1 MKPEFLADNELHTQI
16 QYRLIEQISESERR
30 YRELVENLREIVF
43 KCDRMG
49 KITLLNK
56 AWTLTLGYETS
67 ECLNHLMDDYLY
79 AEDRELWLNFVTQ
92 MHEKLELV
100 CWELRF
106 HHKNAEIIW
115 LELSARSENEGEIS
129 GSLTNITDR
138 KQAQEALK
146 DANQALETR
155 IKQLRIENQERQQA
169 EATLQATLKELQQ
182 THSQL
187 IHAEKMSSL
196 GQLVAGIA
204 HEINNPINFIY
215 GNISYA
221 NDYIQ
226 DLLALVILYQKYYP
240 IPVSEI
246 QEKTKQIDLN
256 FLLLDLPKLISSMHV
271 GAKRICEIVLSLRN
285 FSRLD
290 EAEIKDVDIHEGINS
305 TLMILQNRLKGINKQ
320 NPIQVI
326 KQYGKLPQVECY
338 ASQINQVFM
347 NLLSNAIDAVL
358 SRCTSEAIYR
368 AERNQLTKEENSL
381 SFKPTISIHTEVE
394 SDRYIKI
401 KIIDN
406 GIGMTEAT
414 KKRIFDPF
422 FTTKPV
428 GQGTG
433 LGLSISYQII
443 VEKHGGRL
451 ECLSE
456 LGQGTEFLIQLP
468 ISLSKL
474 QELTILD

>member
-30 YRELVENLREIVF
+30 YRDLVENLREIVF
-43 KCDRMG
+43 KCDRVG
-49 KITLLNK
+49 TITLLNK

-67 ECLNHLMDDYLY
+67 ECLNHAMNDYLY
-79 AEDRELWLNFVTQ
+79 IEDRELWLNFLTQ
-92 MHEKLELV
+92 VHTKLELA

-106 HHKNAEIIW
+106 HHKNTEIIW
-115 LELSARSENEGEIS
+115 LELSARCENEGEIS

-138 KQAQEALK
+138 KQAQAALK
-146 DANQALETR
+146 EANQALETR
-155 IKQLRIENQERQQA
+155 IEQLRLENHERKQT

-226 DLLALVILYQKYYP
+226 DLLELVVLYQQYYP
-240 IPVSEI
+240 TPVQDI
-246 QEKTKQIDLN
+246 QKKIKQIDLN
-256 FLLLDLPKLISSMHV
+256 FLLLDLPKLISSMHI

-290 EAEIKDVDIHEGINS
+290 EADIKAVDIHEGINS
-305 TLMILQNRLKGINKQ
+305 TLMILQNRLKGTNKQ

-326 KQYGKLPQVECY
+326 KEYDKLPQVECY

-358 SRCTSEAIYR
+358 SRCPSEAINRKVQDR
-368 AERNQLTKEENSL
+368 AMPEEDNSL
-381 SFKPTISIHTEVE
+381 SFFNPTIYIYTKAV
-394 SDRYIKI
+394 SDRYVEI

-406 GIGMTEAT
+406 GSGMNETT
-414 KKRIFDPF
+414 RKRIFDPF

-433 LGLSISYQII
+433 LGLSISYQIV
-443 VEKHGGRL
+443 VEKHGGVL
-451 ECLSE
+451 ECSSE
-456 LGQGTEFLIQLP
+456 LGKGTEFLIQLP

-474 QELTILD
+474 